1 MKYLLDTDTLVDIA
15 LGRTVVEER
24 LRALLE
30 RGETVGI
37 CAITVA
43 ELYSGIPKM
52 KRKKWAAFFAPF
64 PYWQISPEAAER
76 AGIDRKNASEKGL
89 TLSVTDCLIAA
100 VAREQGAHV
109 LTSNTKDYPM
119 EDVKVLSLRKEA
131 A

>member
-1 MKYLLDTDTLVDIA
+1 MKYLLDTDTLIDIA

-43 ELYSGIPKM
+43 ELYSGIPEV
-52 KRKKWAAFFAPF
+52 KRKKWAAFFAPL
-64 PYWQISPEAAER
+64 PYWHISAEAAAR
-76 AGIDRKNASEKGL
+76 AGIDRKNASERGL

-100 VAREQGAHV
+100 VAREQQAIV
-109 LTSNTKDYPM
+109 LTSNSKDYPM
-119 EDVKVLSLRKEA
+119 KDVQVISLREEKT
-131 A
+131 